1 MEFYRIDKERR
12 LLGAIIAKR
21 FDFAEGDESDTFT
34 LTLSFDD
41 SLDQRLDKGWFI
53 DVPGTEYGGRIIDV
67 QSDQPLNELAYTG
80 RTWGGILND
89 RVVMPP
95 AGQSHYR
102 IQGEAHAALANLIQH
117 IDLGELF
124 EVDIAY
130 SEFMLDHSV
139 RYEPAFDAIRE
150 ALWRVGARLRKVYDH
165 TKKRVK
171 LSVVPVNITSD
182 RTYSSTSD
190 SVCITD
196 YTPYNHLVCLGT
208 GELEERI
215 VLNLYADAQGN
226 VSKTQTLFGL
236 EERARTYDYS
246 AADAETLES
255 EGVRELKELQVFT
268 TVDATV
274 NDDAEDLYALDDR
287 IRSFDSVHNRFV
299 TARIVKKIAQ
309 MDDEGHLV
317 IDYETSAILE

>member
-1 MEFYRIDKERR
+1 MEFYRIDKEHR

-34 LTLSFDD
+34 LTLPFESNI
-41 SLDQRLDKGWFI
+41 DQRLDKGWYA

-67 QSDQPLNELAYTG
+67 QSDQPIGEIAYIG
-80 RTWGGILND
+80 RTWGGLLND
-89 RVVMPP
+89 RIIEPS

-102 IQGEAHAALANLIQH
+102 IQGEAHAAIANLIQH
-117 IDLGELF
+117 IGLGELF
-124 EVDIAY
+124 EVEIAY
-130 SEFMLDHSV
+130 SEFTLDHSV

-150 ALWRVGARLRKVYDH
+150 ALWRVGARLRKVYDYA
-165 TKKRVK
+165 KKRVK
-171 LSVVPVNITSD
+171 LSVVPVNTASD
-182 RTYSSTSD
+182 RAYSSTSD

-196 YTPYNHLVCLGT
+196 YTPYNHLVCLGI

-215 VLNLYADAQGN
+215 VLHLYADAQGN

-236 EERARTYDYS
+236 EERAMKYDYS
-246 AADAETLES
+246 AADADTLES
-255 EGVRELKELQVFT
+255 EGTRALKELQVFT

-274 NDDAEDLYALDDR
+274 NDDAEDLYALDDQ

-299 TARIVKKIAQ
+299 SARIVKKIAQ
-309 MDDEGHLV
+309 MDDEGHLA